1 MTSAQDHEAEV
12 TRLRRTFRVA
22 VIAAA
27 VGATIGAGVVV
38 TVVGAVFSVIER
50 PAAEAGKTETRT
62 EKSKAAVQAQ
72 KSTPQETQKIP
83 TAQASTQPQ
92 PSAPPS
98 VAPPTPRRV
107 EEPPAPKEA
116 SCQDQTWPYLDGK
129 CLTPADDRA
138 TRSADTA
145 GNGPAPAPAPEP
157 AAAPVASSATPA
169 AAQASAPAAGAASAA
184 GAQSA
189 TAATTGSATQPQP
202 QPAVQPA
209 TAVATTGAAPSDT
222 SADFEKKPRKKT
234 ESARREQQKRARP
247 DDNSADR
254 RLATRGERDSVAARG
269 DRDSS
274 ERNSTRDSATQSSRF
289 WGTRASEPDDDAVPR
304 TRTIVVGPGR
314 SQADVSSEDVVT
326 TRKQRRSARSRP
338 DLEPRVEERD
348 IPRRDTSGE
357 GGRDFFGGLFG
368 GERD

>member
-1 MTSAQDHEAEV
+1 MTSPLDDEAEV

-27 VGATIGAGVVV
+27 VGATIGAGVVF

-50 PAAEAGKTETRT
+50 PAAQAGKTE
-62 EKSKAAVQAQ
+62 KPKAAVQAQ
-72 KSTPQETQKIP
+72 KSTPQETPKTP
-83 TAQASTQPQ
+83 PVQASPQPQ
-92 PSAPPS
+92 PSTEAAA
-98 VAPPTPRRV
+98 APPTPRRI

-116 SCQDQTWPYLDGK
+116 NCQDQTWPYLDGK

-145 GNGPAPAPAPEP
+145 VNGPAASPAPEP
-157 AAAPVASSATPA
+157 APVAATATPA
-169 AAQASAPAAGAASAA
+169 PAQVAAPAASAA
-184 GAQSA
+184 
-189 TAATTGSATQPQP
+189 TPETTGSAAQPQQ

-209 TAVATTGAAPSDT
+209 AAVATTGAAPPDT
-222 SADFEKKPRKKT
+222 PADLEKKPRKKT

-247 DDNSADR
+247 DDKNADR

-269 DRDSS
+269 DRESP

-289 WGTRASEPDDDAVPR
+289 WGTRAVEPDDEAVPR
-304 TRTIVVGPGR
+304 TRTLVVVPAR
-314 SQADVSSEDVVT
+314 SQTDVSSEDVT

-338 DLEPRVEERD
+338 DLEPRVEERE